1 MGPRGR
7 EEGPILV
14 REVVVVGSL
23 ISIVSYIKRCGKGYA
38 YPLNYFGAFV
48 RD

>member
-1 MGPRGR
+1 MSPRGR
-7 EEGPILV
+7 EEGPVLA

-23 ISIVSYIKRCGKGYA
+23 ISVVSDIKRCGKGYV